1 MRVLLTGATG
11 FVGAYTLRVLLRE
24 RAEVTLL
31 LRETSDTWRIRD
43 LLRPEMILR
52 SDLRQLNHASIK
64 SALQERKPDVV
75 IHSAW
80 TGVGN
85 KLRNDP
91 SQIDEN
97 LFPTI
102 QLFKTCVEIGCQH
115 FIGIGSQ
122 AEYGPLNRKIS
133 EEDFPHPTTLYGAAK
148 LATCILLQQLAA
160 QSGIRLSWLRIF
172 STYGPMEDPDWL
184 IPYLTRSLLKGERPS
199 LTACEQKWDYLYGAD
214 LGEAIWAVA
223 RAPQAKGVF
232 NLGSGRVYTLR
243 RIVETIRDMIDPKLP
258 LGIGEV
264 PYRPDQVMHL
274 EADITR
280 LERATGWA
288 PRTTLEEGLRESVRW
303 WGAQQ
308 ESPA

>member
-24 RAEVTLL
+24 RAEVMLL
-31 LRETSDTWRIRD
+31 LREGSDVWRIRD
-43 LLRPEMILR
+43 LIKPEMIVR
-52 SDLRQLNHASIK
+52 GDLRNFETAKAAIMK
-64 SALQERKPDVV
+64 RKPEAV
-75 IHSAW
+75 IHAAW
-80 TGVGN
+80 AGVGN

-91 SQIDEN
+91 SQIEAN
-97 LFPTI
+97 VLPAV
-102 QLFKTCVEIGCQH
+102 QLFRACAEAGCKH

-133 EEDFPHPTTLYGAAK
+133 EEDFPQPTTLYGSAK
-148 LATCILLQQLAA
+148 LATCVLLQQLAA
-160 QSGIRLSWLRIF
+160 QAGVRFAWLRIF

-184 IPYLTRSLLKGERPS
+184 IPYLTKSLLKRERPS
-199 LTACEQKWDYLYGAD
+199 LTACEQQWDYLHGAD
-214 LGEAIWAVA
+214 VGEAIWAVA
-223 RAPQAKGVF
+223 REPEAKGIF

-288 PRTTLEEGLRESVRW
+288 PRTSLGEGLRESVRW
-303 WGAQQ
+303 WGARQ
-308 ESPA
+308 EPNA